1 MIESDDR
8 SMVRRLA
15 RNRTTRLL
23 AGLLVSAILIG
34 LLAAWLSRG
43 EFKGRYAIPEAGHD
57 GTSASIAAP
66 VPARPAPVAPKV
78 IAPAPRPAPVV
89 APPGAPDADTDADTS
104 SDDDSDQQRMARAI
118 ERAARK
124 ALDRGEPVHWH
135 KAGESG
141 YVVVSEP
148 RDIGDR
154 VCRNVSATIEGDDGQ
169 TQSNSHMWCQSDED
183 GDWQPME

>member
-1 MIESDDR
+1 MIETDDR
-8 SMVRRLA
+8 SMVQRLT
-15 RNRTTRLL
+15 RSRTTRSLV
-23 AGLLVSAILIG
+23 GLLVAAVLIG

-57 GTSASIAAP
+57 EAPAPTAAP
-66 VPARPAPVAPKV
+66 VPAKPAPVAPKM
-78 IAPAPRPAPVV
+78 IAPMPRPAPVV
-89 APPGAPDADTDADTS
+89 APPDVSDTDADTFP
-104 SDDDSDQQRMARAI
+104 DDDSDQQRMARAI

-148 RDIGDR
+148 REIGDR
-154 VCRNVSATIEGDDGQ
+154 LCRNVSATIEGDDGQ
-169 TQSNSHMWCQSDED
+169 TQSNSHMWCQSEED

>member
-1 MIESDDR
+1 MIESGDR

-15 RNRTTRLL
+15 KNRTARLL
-23 AGLLVSAILIG
+23 AGLLIAAVLIG

-57 GTSASIAAP
+57 GTSASTIAP
-66 VPARPAPVAPKV
+66 VPAKPAPVAPKV
-78 IAPAPRPAPVV
+78 IAPAPRPVPVV
-89 APPGAPDADTDADTS
+89 TPPDTPDVDAGDS
-104 SDDDSDQQRMARAI
+104 ADDDSDQQRMARAI

-148 RDIGDR
+148 REIGDR

-169 TQSNSHMWCQSDED
+169 TQSNSHMWCQSEDE

>member
-1 MIESDDR
+1 
-8 SMVRRLA
+8 
-15 RNRTTRLL
+15 
-23 AGLLVSAILIG
+23 LLVAAVLIG

-57 GTSASIAAP
+57 EA
-66 VPARPAPVAPKV
+66 
-78 IAPAPRPAPVV
+78 PAPVV
-89 APPGAPDADTDADTS
+89 APVPAKPTPVAPKMIAPLPHQAPVVAPPDAPDTDVDTS
-104 SDDDSDQQRMARAI
+104 PDDDSDQQRMARAI

-148 RDIGDR
+148 REIGDR
-154 VCRNVSATIEGDDGQ
+154 LCRNVSATIEGDDGQ
-169 TQSNSHMWCQSDED
+169 TQSNSHMWCQSEED

>member
-1 MIESDDR
+1 MLETDARPMI
-8 SMVRRLA
+8 RRLA
-15 RNRTTRLL
+15 TNRTGRWL
-23 AGLLVSAILIG
+23 AGLLVAAVLIG

-43 EFKGRYAIPEAGHD
+43 EFKGRYAIPEAGD
-57 GTSASIAAP
+57 DATPAPIATP
-66 VPARPAPVAPKV
+66 VPAKPAPIAPKIV
-78 IAPAPRPAPVV
+78 APAPRPAPVV
-89 APPGAPDADTDADTS
+89 TSPVVPDVDANVS

-148 RDIGDR
+148 REIGDR
-154 VCRNVSATIEGDDGQ
+154 LCRNVSATIEGDDGQ